1 MKTDL
6 IRKKINE
13 AIQLWPNSVRA
24 ENSINE
30 VRMMQLT
37 KEVDQLTDL
46 SDLDEYKRI
55 CRDNLKFAV
64 DQAYSETVTNR
75 HSYSIDS
82 LNEIADQL
90 AEELCENVPGAHKVT
105 QEDIDNNAPDF
116 EDNGVNVGHWIILP
130 EPEDV
135 KEEAAPLID
144 SGVDTDL
151 PLGDVLEGRDS
162 GVQSEVDPN
171 LPNKVEEE
179 PAVLDT
185 KLPEEHIQNAAT
197 DITSSPDTIGDINGG
212 TTQPAVQESDVQSPG
227 PIQPDSAE

>member
-24 ENSINE
+24 ENNVNE
-30 VRMMQLT
+30 SRMMQLT
-37 KEVDQLTDL
+37 NEIDRLTDL
-46 SDLDEYKRI
+46 SDLDDYKRI
-55 CRDNLKFAV
+55 CRDNLKYAV
-64 DQAYSETVTNR
+64 DQAYPEPATNR

-116 EDNGVNVGHWIILP
+116 ENNGVKVGHWITLP
-130 EPEDV
+130 EPEDM
-135 KEEAAPLID
+135 KEEAAPLSD
-144 SGVDTDL
+144 SGVVSD
-151 PLGDVLEGRDS
+151 PIPGSVLEGQDS
-162 GVQSEVDPN
+162 GLQSEVNPN

-185 KLPEEHIQNAAT
+185 KLPEEHIQNAAA
-197 DITSSPDTIGDINGG
+197 DITSATDIVGDVNGG
-212 TTQPAVQESDVQSPG
+212 TMQSTVQESDVQSHG
-227 PIQPDSAE
+227 TIQPDSEE